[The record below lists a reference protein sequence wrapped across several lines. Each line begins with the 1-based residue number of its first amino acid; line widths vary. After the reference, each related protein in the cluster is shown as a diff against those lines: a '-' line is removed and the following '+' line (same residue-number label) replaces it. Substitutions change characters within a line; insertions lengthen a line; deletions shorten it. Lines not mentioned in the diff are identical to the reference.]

1 MSDHNLMDPNITRH
15 LMYDHLYRRR
25 RTFRQTYR
33 CYSMAVYTG
42 TEPREHVDRGGKI
55 IMPASALHILTER
68 EVVYPMLFKMRNAAN
83 PTSRATHAGVLE
95 FVAEEGVVHTPYWL
109 MKNLCLNEGD
119 VVVVENVDL
128 PVGTF
133 ARFQPQSPDF
143 LDIHDPKAVLENSL
157 RHMACLSA
165 GDVVAIEYN
174 DKTYELCV
182 LEVKPASAVR
192 IIECD
197 LSVEFAAPVGYEVP
211 KKVAADELDIGSMGK
226 SFVPFSGVGHRLDEK
241 PMISDISDINDGQ
254 KVVPTRGIPDYEYQ
268 MGTITFNRNPKP
280 IQSTKPQVITG
291 FVAFQGE
298 GKTIK

>member
-1 MSDHNLMDPNITRH
+1 
-15 LMYDHLYRRR
+15 
-25 RTFRQTYR
+25 
-33 CYSMAVYTG
+33 
-42 TEPREHVDRGGKI
+42 
-55 IMPASALHILTER
+55 
-68 EVVYPMLFKMRNAAN
+68 MLFKMRNAAN

-133 ARFQPQSPDF
+133 ARFRPQSPDF

-182 LEVKPASAVR
+182 LEVKPAPAVR

-197 LSVEFAAPVGYEVP
+197 LSVEFAAPVGYEES
-211 KKVAADELDIGSMGK
+211 KKVAADEVDIGSM
-226 SFVPFSGVGHRLDEK
+226 
-241 PMISDISDINDGQ
+241 DINDGQ

-280 IQSTKPQVITG
+280 IQSTEPQVITG